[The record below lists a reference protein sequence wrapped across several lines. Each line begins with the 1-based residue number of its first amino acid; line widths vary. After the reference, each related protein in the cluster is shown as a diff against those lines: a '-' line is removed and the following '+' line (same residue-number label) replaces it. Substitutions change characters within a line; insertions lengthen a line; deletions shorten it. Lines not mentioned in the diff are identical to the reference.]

1 MPRDAGRKNITLD
14 TPYSLA
20 RHFDVEPAAL
30 LPGRGTFS
38 RILDFRTTKSDSRPV
53 ILRPKGKRR
62 CRPVRRGHSSVAV
75 YTAGPRADSWASAW
89 RYQLIRSY
97 VGRNG

>member
-38 RILDFRTTKSDSRPV
+38 RILIPD
-53 ILRPKGKRR
+53 
-62 CRPVRRGHSSVAV
+62 
-75 YTAGPRADSWASAW
+75 
-89 RYQLIRSY
+89 
-97 VGRNG
+97 N